1 MENKEI
7 QMKLT
12 WEETKEIANRLD
24 EIIGNNF
31 HDAMYNVIWEREGN
45 EEESKLTLM
54 SEEEVSDEDILAIK
68 EQLKRIL

>member
-1 MENKEI
+1 ME
-7 QMKLT
+7 LT

-24 EIIGNNF
+24 EIIGSNF

-45 EEESKLTLM
+45 EEV
-54 SEEEVSDEDILAIK
+54 EVSDEDILAIK

>member
-1 MENKEI
+1 
-7 QMKLT
+7 MKLT

-54 SEEEVSDEDILAIK
+54 PEEEVSDEDILAIK

>member
-45 EEESKLTLM
+45 EEV
-54 SEEEVSDEDILAIK
+54 EVSDEDIIKIK